1 MATYVIRFDVAR
13 FSSVQAVDP
22 MQTASTVR
30 TDNQRELRLLRRVVD
45 RDRDAIAELYRI
57 YHPRLFKFIFRL
69 TSSYT
74 AAEELVNDVML
85 LVWRKAS
92 SFRGESKV
100 STWIFGI
107 AYRQTMRR
115 VTRKKLRL
123 APAIDMNN
131 HGVDEDS
138 ALETENWVRKGLLEL
153 SSAQQLTVMLVFY
166 LGLSYEEIADITQ
179 CPVNTVKTRMYHARR
194 KLKKLLASSALP
206 NTRGTHPDE

>member
-123 APAIDMNN
+123 APAIDMNDY
-131 HGVDEDS
+131 GVDEDS

>member
-1 MATYVIRFDVAR
+1 
-13 FSSVQAVDP
+13 

-123 APAIDMNN
+123 APAIDMND
-131 HGVDEDS
+131 HGIDEDS

-153 SSAQQLTVMLVFY
+153 SSAQQLTVILVFY